1 MIKEDEMDGAYS
13 THGNMRNGCNILTEK
28 SEGKGQFGRG

>member
-13 THGNMRNGCNILTEK
+13 THGNMRNGYNILTGI
-28 SEGKGQFGRG
+28 SEVKGPFERG